1 MVNQQP
7 DIFDDKSLFLVIT
20 VLQKQPDDELIL
32 LVLQLLRHATLMHE
46 TNRQN
51 IMNAE
56 IMTQL
61 RPLIKTENPVV
72 SQRIA
77 LNRILFVRDLYPLIC
92 PTGFEGG
99 MCCNA
104 PFDSGR

>member
-1 MVNQQP
+1 MQIIKQAFVAWNALVNKQP

-20 VLQKQPDDELIL
+20 VLQKQPNDELIL
-32 LVLQLLRHATLMHE
+32 LILQLLRHATLMHE

-61 RPLIKTENPVV
+61 RPLIKTNNEAVN
-72 SQRIA
+72 SRNSNQ
-77 LNRILFVRDLYPLIC
+77 LY
-92 PTGFEGG
+92 
-99 MCCNA
+99 
-104 PFDSGR
+104 

>member
-1 MVNQQP
+1 MVKGQP

-32 LVLQLLRHATLMHE
+32 LILQLLRHATLMHE

-56 IMTQL
+56 IMTHLQ
-61 RPLIKTENPVV
+61 PLIKSKNEEV
-72 SQRIA
+72 SFGAAIVIQNESIE
-77 LNRILFVRDLYPLIC
+77 LFA
-92 PTGFEGG
+92 PTPSYRF
-99 MCCNA
+99 
-104 PFDSGR
+104 